1 MKGRDKQTRTK
12 PKMRDKWAVKDRKC
26 DERESIKEDVERR
39 KKSSNSWAKKATRG
53 KGSFTLYYF
62 QFLWEAVI
70 HDIFYYRK
78 S

>member
-1 MKGRDKQTRTK
+1 MKGTDKQTSKTK
-12 PKMRDKWAVKDRKC
+12 QKMREKWAVRDSAG
-26 DERESIKEDVERR
+26 RESVGGCGNRSLVIQRR
-39 KKSSNSWAKKATRG
+39 RGEWG

-62 QFLWEAVI
+62 QFLGEAVI